1 MGICLQ
7 AAPVFKASLACP
19 KQIYERWSVTSEQD
33 FLSPRRKHMSGTI
46 YVRPISTVI
55 GGSISDCQAPN
66 HYDSLSISAVAF
78 LSLCSRQKI
87 ERSTLRGTNREV
99 IVSTTFLAFGL
110 TVYGQHVYW
119 SDISTKKIYRAN
131 KYDGSAL
138 IAMTTPLPV
147 QPRGIARVIKTQPQ
161 QCSNP
166 CDQFNG
172 GCSHICAPGKGL
184 SRNTV

>member
-1 MGICLQ
+1 MS
-7 AAPVFKASLACP
+7 K
-19 KQIYERWSVTSEQD
+19 QD
-33 FLSPRRKHMSGTI
+33 FLSPRKKHKSGTM
-46 YVRPISTVI
+46 YVCPICTVI
-55 GGSISDCQAPN
+55 GGSISNCPAPN
-66 HYDSLSISAVAF
+66 HCDSFSLSAIAF
-78 LSLCSRQKI
+78 HSLCCRQKI

-119 SDISTKKIYRAN
+119 TDISTKKIYRAN

-147 QPRGIARVIKTQPQ
+147 QPRGISRVLKTQQQ

-184 SRNTV
+184 SRSTV